1 MERQNRQGIS
11 SLVRRIDAIT
21 SRATTAGLVAVVL
34 VACALAAAAFGVP
47 DSWLAKFSAC
57 AAAIT
62 LVMVFVIQH
71 TQSREQLAT
80 QLKLDELIRALPQ
93 ADDHLVHVE
102 EGSDDELRELEKRQ
116 VDHHVAVRDGEEF
129 PR

>member
-1 MERQNRQGIS
+1 MERQSRRGIS
-11 SLVRRIDAIT
+11 GVVHRIDAIT
-21 SRATTAGLVAVVL
+21 SRATTAGLVAVAL
-34 VACALAAAAFGVP
+34 VTCALAAVAFGVP
-47 DSWLAKFSAC
+47 DSWLAKFSVGAS
-57 AAAIT
+57 AIT

-116 VDHHVAVRDGEEF
+116 VDHHVAVRDDE
-129 PR
+129 

>member
-1 MERQNRQGIS
+1 
-11 SLVRRIDAIT
+11 
-21 SRATTAGLVAVVL
+21 VAVLL
-34 VACALAAAAFGVP
+34 VACAVAAVVFGVP
-47 DSWLAKFSAC
+47 DSWLAKFAAG
-57 AAAIT
+57 AAAMT

-102 EGSDDELRELEKRQ
+102 DGSDDELRELEQRQ
-116 VDHHVAVRDGEEF
+116 VDHRGAVHDGE
-129 PR
+129 

>member
-1 MERQNRQGIS
+1 
-11 SLVRRIDAIT
+11 V
-21 SRATTAGLVAVVL
+21 
-34 VACALAAAAFGVP
+34 AFGVP
-47 DSWLAKFSAC
+47 DSWLAKFSAG
-57 AAAIT
+57 AAGIT

-102 EGSDDELRELEKRQ
+102 DGSDDELRELEQRQ
-116 VDHHVAVRDGEEF
+116 V
-129 PR
+129 

>member
-1 MERQNRQGIS
+1 MERQNRRGIS
-11 SLVRRIDAIT
+11 GVVHRIDAIT
-21 SRATTAGLVAVVL
+21 SRATTAGLVAVAL
-34 VACALAAAAFGVP
+34 VTCALAAVAFGVP
-47 DSWLAKFSAC
+47 DSWLAKFSAG
-57 AAAIT
+57 AGAIT

-102 EGSDDELRELEKRQ
+102 EGSDDELREIEKRQ
-116 VDHHVAVRDGEEF
+116 VDHHVAVRDDE
-129 PR
+129 